1 MDNSVKTFTHI
12 SEFLDY
18 LGNDFTGLTS
28 EMRANLDQEP
38 TFAFNCSKH
47 YADLIKNSAEP
58 VKLLREVLPSKD
70 ELKEAPG
77 FVDDPVGDLPAGNS
91 PPASPNASCKST
103 RTAPSS
109 FRLLP
114 AVCAAGSA
122 LGATTPSRTHRISRV
137 KFRTGSTSIRA
148 FGKSSSRAETRS
160 RLARDRSATSWKQS
174 HSTRL

>member
-77 FVDDPVGDLPAGNS
+77 FVDDPVGDLPAG
-91 PPASPNASCKST
+91 KSECILQKYEN
-103 RTAPSS
+103 R
-109 FRLLP
+109 
-114 AVCAAGSA
+114 A
-122 LGATTPSRTHRISRV
+122 LIV
-137 KFRTGSTSIRA
+137 STSACGVRCR
-148 FGKSSSRAETRS
+148 F
-160 RLARDRSATSWKQS
+160 
-174 HSTRL
+174 